1 MVHHFP
7 SLSVS
12 YEVHHYHHM
21 FTEDICLGIMPIG
34 GRSEE
39 RKNFDI
45 RLVGETVE
53 QDRAT
58 NCCASLAHY
67 GHQHQPSALVSD
79 AVETVA
85 SSLGY
90 NGVCHYEILNDR
102 NDPACPYLHYFT
114 PKKLIRLPG
123 WYFQFTP
130 RKDYRWVKKRFSA
143 IRSSAVWRIAL
154 PSALGGTR
162 AHRRLLWMLKKT
174 NPLCPAFA
182 KENINLIQSTPGYD
196 VIAYA
201 RSTKLLVN
209 KLTKRWGWNRRDLV
223 SENATEFY
231 GIFKYVS
238 FEWAKALLREHIIQE
253 INSLLRDL
261 GINCFINVVGLP
273 GSQDILKARQ
283 GLLDG
288 SVSFDQVFDLVSAH

>member
-1 MVHHFP
+1 
-7 SLSVS
+7 
-12 YEVHHYHHM
+12 
-21 FTEDICLGIMPIG
+21 
-34 GRSEE
+34 
-39 RKNFDI
+39 
-45 RLVGETVE
+45 
-53 QDRAT
+53 
-58 NCCASLAHY
+58 
-67 GHQHQPSALVSD
+67 
-79 AVETVA
+79 
-85 SSLGY
+85 
-90 NGVCHYEILNDR
+90 
-102 NDPACPYLHYFT
+102 
-114 PKKLIRLPG
+114 
-123 WYFQFTP
+123 
-130 RKDYRWVKKRFSA
+130 
-143 IRSSAVWRIAL
+143 
-154 PSALGGTR
+154 
-162 AHRRLLWMLKKT
+162 MLKKT